1 MKLLYI
7 DATNSGIS
15 GDMFLA
21 SLLGLIEGPNK
32 ILDDL
37 KRLKDYLSGVSKL
50 DLNLITKK
58 ISGILVNQIK
68 INVKENKNHRSPKS
82 LINALNQFLD
92 ENNYSDPAKDYANKV
107 LNSLIQAEADV
118 HGELSENIHLHE
130 LSSVDTLIDILG
142 VTKALD
148 VLGGFKEDFIIHCSK
163 LPVGGGTI
171 KTAHGILPVPAPATL
186 KILEKS
192 NLLVYNGPIDSEIV
206 TPTGAALLANLNPIV
221 RNYEMNLNKVVYSA
235 GQKEFNNF
243 LNILRIMF
251 GEVKEIEIYKSKHPL
266 QKYLELITILETDV
280 DDVSGEIL
288 GNFITKFEEENVLDV
303 KIITGITK
311 KSRPGHIIKVMCR
324 PEYKFELIEK
334 ILEELGTL
342 GVRINILYRVCI
354 DRQTKHHKIDIY
366 GKEYEL
372 NYKISFIE
380 IEGKKKIIN
389 IKPEYEDLKRISE
402 ISKLPIKKIQLFAQS
417 QLEQLYKSDKDFK

>member
-7 DATNSGIS
+7 DAINSGIS

-21 SLLGLIEGPNK
+21 SLLGLIERPNE

-37 KRLKDYLSGVSKL
+37 KSLEDYLSGVSKL
-50 DLNLITKK
+50 EINLIGKK

-68 INVKENKNHRSPKS
+68 IDVKETKNHRSPKS
-82 LINALNQFLD
+82 LSNALNKFL
-92 ENNYSDPAKDYANKV
+92 EEKHFSDGAKKYANSV
-107 LNSLIQAEADV
+107 LNSLIQAEAEV
-118 HGELSENIHLHE
+118 HGELIEKIHLHE

-148 VLGGFKEDFIIHCSK
+148 VLGGFEEDFEIYCSK
-163 LPVGGGTI
+163 LPLGGGTI

-192 NLLVYNGPIDSEIV
+192 NLVVHNGPIESEIV
-206 TPTGAALLANLNPIV
+206 TPTGAALLSNLNPKV
-221 RNYEMNLNKVVYSA
+221 KNYEMNLSKIAYSA

-243 LNILRIMF
+243 LNILRLFF
-251 GEVKEIEIYKSKHPL
+251 GEIRDMEIYEKKHPL
-266 QKYLELITILETDV
+266 QKYLEPITVLETDV

-288 GNFITKFEEENVLDV
+288 GNFIKKFEEEDVLDV
-303 KIITGITK
+303 KILTGITK
-311 KSRPGHIIKVMCR
+311 KSRPGHVIKVMCR
-324 PEYKFELIEK
+324 PEKKFELIEK

-342 GVRINILYRVCI
+342 GVRLNIVERVCI
-354 DRQTKHHKIDIY
+354 DRQNKQHKIEID
-366 GKEYEL
+366 GKNYEL

-389 IKPEYEDLKRISE
+389 IKPEFEDLKRISE
-402 ISKLPIKKIQLFAQS
+402 LSGFPVKKIQLFAQS
-417 QLEQLYKSDKDFK
+417 QLKILYKSDNFSL

>member
-37 KRLKDYLSGVSKL
+37 KRLKDYLSGVSML

-68 INVKENKNHRSPKS
+68 INVKENKSHRSPKS

-148 VLGGFKEDFIIHCSK
+148 VLGGFKEDFVIHCSK

-311 KSRPGHIIKVMCR
+311 KNRPGHIIKVMCR

-342 GVRINILYRVCI
+342 GVRINIVERVCV
-354 DRQTKHHKIDIY
+354 DRQNKHHEIEIN
-366 GKEYEL
+366 GKNYEL
-372 NYKISFIE
+372 EYKISFIE
-380 IEGKKKIIN
+380 MEGKKKIIN